1 VWNKLLLPSKT
12 GWKQKIG
19 FPVKKSELKT
29 ADLERIDASLMSFIP
44 DRYGKVAF
52 VIGQAM
58 LKLKDEYPA
67 LPDMFYASRI
77 KHLAAT
83 GVIEAV
89 GNLDRIRFSEV
100 RLRSDS
106 PED

>member
-1 VWNKLLLPSKT
+1 
-12 GWKQKIG
+12 
-19 FPVKKSELKT
+19 VKKSELT
-29 ADLERIDASLMSFIP
+29 PADLERIDSCLMCFIP
-44 DRYGKVAF
+44 DRYRKVAF

-58 LKLKDEYPA
+58 LKLKDEYPT
-67 LPDMFYASRI
+67 LLDMFYASRI

-83 GVIEAV
+83 GVIEAA

>member
-1 VWNKLLLPSKT
+1 
-12 GWKQKIG
+12 
-19 FPVKKSELKT
+19 VKKNELKPI
-29 ADLERIDASLMSFIP
+29 DLERIDTCLMSFMSEQFK
-44 DRYGKVAF
+44 KVAF

-58 LKLKDEYPA
+58 LELDREYPA

-83 GVIEAV
+83 GIIEAA

-100 RLRSDS
+100 RL
-106 PED
+106 PENRAQE